1 MDNKT
6 VPPDDKTE
14 AMFGSTPQ
22 VIFRLNNLVVPKY
35 VITFAWS
42 NKKATL
48 TEDMSK
54 KSIRFFNDREVRA
67 VWDEE
72 HNKWRFS
79 ATDIV
84 RAINDEEDYTKC
96 RNYWKYLKGKF
107 RKESIELVSATNQFK
122 FEAPDGKQ
130 RKADACNHGDR
141 LLIFRGIKNLSS
153 L

>member
-22 VIFRLNNLVVPKY
+22 IIFRLNNLFVPKY

-54 KSIRFFNDREVRA
+54 KSIRFFNDCEVRA

-72 HNKWRFS
+72 HNKWWFS
-79 ATDIV
+79 AV
-84 RAINDEEDYTKC
+84 EGL
-96 RNYWKYLKGKF
+96 YLF
-107 RKESIELVSATNQFK
+107 NENIICIISYE
-122 FEAPDGKQ
+122 
-130 RKADACNHGDR
+130 
-141 LLIFRGIKNLSS
+141 
-153 L
+153 